1 MMLGDGTH
9 RRIVA
14 STLAEIRGS
23 LDLVKEGKI
32 DEVNHVDY
40 FHNERESAKNHNS
53 VCTAYPSQP
62 VPCPSSRL

>member
-1 MMLGDGTH
+1 MMLGDGLH

-32 DEVNHVDY
+32 DEVSHIDY
-40 FHNERESAKNHNS
+40 FTMKGNQLKS
-53 VCTAYPSQP
+53 
-62 VPCPSSRL
+62 